1 MEITNRIHFDN
12 LRGDI
17 FGGLTAAIVSLPLA
31 LAFGVASGAGAIAGL
46 YGAVCVGFFA
56 ALFGGTPTLISEP
69 TGPMTVVMTAIVAS
83 LTAKNPELGLPMAFT
98 VVMLAGIFQILFGIF
113 KMGKYI
119 TLMPYSVIS
128 GFMSGIGVI
137 LIILQIPPF
146 LGQAAPKG
154 GVLGTVQKIPE
165 LLSNINP
172 PEAILGAITLAIIF
186 LMPSKF
192 KRFVPPQLLAL
203 VIGTLISL
211 FFFQGAEIRRIGD
224 IPVGLPTLQM
234 PTFSAAQMITMLVD
248 GAVLGML
255 GCIDTLLTAVIAD
268 SLTRTEH
275 KSNKELIGQGIGNL
289 VSGIC
294 GGLPGAGA
302 TMGTVVNIQT
312 GATTALSGITRALIL
327 LVVVLWAAGLTKS
340 IPMAVLA
347 GIALKVGIDILDWSF
362 LKRSHKI
369 SLKGTLIMYGVL
381 LLTVFVDLIVAVG
394 VGVFIANIL
403 TIDRLSELQAQEV
416 KTITDNDDEILL
428 SPEEKR
434 LLNQANGRIILF
446 YLSGPM
452 IFGVSKA
459 IAREHT
465 AMKEA
470 DVLTAILISKSNNL
484 YRQKKRFNRWQNRDR
499 QSVLDGCNFSY
510 SVIMRVMT
518 FLVGV
523 LKSAS
528 SIKMRIADV
537 LILDLSDVPLLGVT
551 ASLAIENAI
560 KDAIDKGL
568 QVFIVGAT
576 SKIQHR
582 LERLGILAQIP
593 PDHVLMDRTIAL
605 QQAVTFVKT
614 HPHQEPEDF
623 EVNQG
628 VYPT

>member
-470 DVLTAILISKSNNL
+470 DVL
-484 YRQKKRFNRWQNRDR
+484 
-499 QSVLDGCNFSY
+499 
-510 SVIMRVMT
+510 
-518 FLVGV
+518 
-523 LKSAS
+523 
-528 SIKMRIADV
+528 
-537 LILDLSDVPLLGVT
+537 ILDLSDVPLLGVT

>member
-470 DVLTAILISKSNNL
+470 DVLI
-484 YRQKKRFNRWQNRDR
+484 
-499 QSVLDGCNFSY
+499 V
-510 SVIMRVMT
+510 
-518 FLVGV
+518 
-523 LKSAS
+523 
-528 SIKMRIADV
+528 
-537 LILDLSDVPLLGVT
+537 DLSDVPLLGVT

>member
-17 FGGLTAAIVSLPLA
+17 FGGLTAAVVSLPLA

-83 LTAKNPELGLPMAFT
+83 LTARNPELGLPMAFT

-211 FFFQGAEIRRIGD
+211 FFFQGVEIRRIGD

-470 DVLTAILISKSNNL
+470 DVL
-484 YRQKKRFNRWQNRDR
+484 
-499 QSVLDGCNFSY
+499 
-510 SVIMRVMT
+510 
-518 FLVGV
+518 
-523 LKSAS
+523 
-528 SIKMRIADV
+528 
-537 LILDLSDVPLLGVT
+537 ILDLSDVPLLGVT

>member
-1 MEITNRIHFDN
+1 MAKNPLLSWILMQITNRIHFDN

-470 DVLTAILISKSNNL
+470 DVL
-484 YRQKKRFNRWQNRDR
+484 
-499 QSVLDGCNFSY
+499 
-510 SVIMRVMT
+510 
-518 FLVGV
+518 
-523 LKSAS
+523 
-528 SIKMRIADV
+528 
-537 LILDLSDVPLLGVT
+537 ILDLSDVPLLGVT

-582 LERLGILAQIP
+582 LERLGILAQLP